1 MKNRHQL
8 IQVLVTGLIVFLASC
23 AAERGT
29 SSSSCPGRSCQAF
42 AESGK
47 QVYRFSIR
55 GSSGVLEHKAP
66 NEQHWQSSEEKPVLD
81 GFAVAG
87 IFGMGKNILVAHCD
101 ESGNRQFLKFNSR
114 SGSWSN
120 GRFQTG
126 GCRSR

>member
-8 IQVLVTGLIVFLASC
+8 IQVLVTGLIFLLAGC
-23 AAERGT
+23 AAEGVK
-29 SSSSCPGRSCQAF
+29 SSSSCLGRSCQAF
-42 AESGK
+42 AESGN

-55 GSSGVLEHKAP
+55 GFSGILEHKAP

-114 SGSWSN
+114 SKSWSK